1 MPYRLHIDEVGHH
14 NLASA
19 NDPNERYLCL
29 VGVILD
35 LEYSMG
41 EFTDSMNSLKMEVFG
56 THNVVLHR
64 RELIDKSPAPYDKLA
79 DPAVRQKFDTLL
91 IDLIDK
97 AKYTVITVLIDKQ
110 RHVEKYGTWQFEAYH
125 YCLTAMVE
133 RYVWWLDEQ
142 NAVGDVMA
150 EGRSRKQDMKLEAAY
165 KYLYRN
171 GTGTNAPEKKVFV
184 SAELMQRRLSAKE
197 IKMRP
202 KSSNV
207 PGLQLADLVANPARR
222 HIVCKLENTRM
233 VSKFGRAIV
242 RILIDLKYRRC
253 KWGNRR
259 IVGFG
264 VKILPEEILL
274 K

>member
-1 MPYRLHIDEVGHH
+1 VYRLFIDEVGHH
-14 NLASA
+14 NLVSV

-35 LEYSMG
+35 LEYSLG
-41 EFTDSMNSLKMEVFG
+41 EFTDSVNALKMEIFG
-56 THNVVLHR
+56 TPDVVLHR
-64 RELIDKSPAPYDKLA
+64 RELIDKKPAPYDKLA
-79 DPAVRQKFDTLL
+79 DPIIKERFDKLL
-91 IDLIDK
+91 LDLI
-97 AKYTVITVLIDKQ
+97 AGSHYTVITVLIDKQ
-110 RHVEKYGTWQFEAYH
+110 RHFEKYPKWQFQPYH
-125 YCLTAMVE
+125 YCLTAMIE

-150 EGRSRKQDMKLEAAY
+150 EGRDRRQDMKLEAAY

-171 GTGTNAPEKKVFV
+171 GTGTSKPEKKSFV
-184 SAELMQRRLSAKE
+184 SSELMQKRLSSGE
-197 IKMRP
+197 IKM
-202 KSSNV
+202 KTKVSNV

-222 HIVCKLENTRM
+222 HIVCKLEKTRM
-233 VSKFGRAIV
+233 QSRFGRAIMK
-242 RILIDLKYRRC
+242 ILIDLKYCRC

-264 VKILPEEILL
+264 VKVLPEGIAL